1 MLMLFAAI
9 VLAGGQL
16 SGSSSVQKA
25 PVVQEALVVGSWTC
39 EKSCPDEDIAFTIED
54 GKRRYESWLHMRPA
68 TVNAEWTLRGS
79 DLTVTRDG
87 KVLYEW
93 QVVKVTKTQLVLRD
107 KNVPA
112 GRKTD
117 DTIMKRIREK

>member
-25 PVVQEALVVGSWTC
+25 PVVQEALVVGSWSC
-39 EKSCPDEDIAFTIED
+39 EKSCPDEDMAFTIED
-54 GKRRYESWLHMRPA
+54 GKHRYESWLHQRPA
-68 TVNAEWTLRGS
+68 VVNAEWTLRGS

-93 QVVKVTKTQLVLRD
+93 QVVSVTKTRLVLRD

-112 GRKTD
+112 GRKTA